1 MFFKNNIYSMNQIYQ
16 IKFTKSS
23 YELDKDYERLSE
35 HEKVDIAAMTP
46 ESFFDFNNNEGQYI
60 LYLIFSPLDIEK
72 YSRILNNNLI
82 EHLVSNLSN
91 EVLSNEFSVE
101 ASLKPFV
108 NALNRFRW
116 NSYKDKL
123 DEWVY
128 DNLDMDLVLDRIGQC
143 GMENLRPVEK
153 KFLRNFQN

>member
-1 MFFKNNIYSMNQIYQ
+1 MKQVYQ

-35 HEKVDIAAMTP
+35 HEKVDIATMTP
-46 ESFFDFNNNEGQYI
+46 DSFFDFNNNEGYYI
-60 LYLIFSPLDIEK
+60 LYLIFSPMDVER
-72 YSRILNNNLI
+72 YSKILQNNLI
-82 EHLVSNLSN
+82 DHSISNISD
-91 EVLSNEFSVE
+91 EVLCNEFSVDTI
-101 ASLKPFV
+101 LKPFV

-123 DEWVY
+123 DDWIY

-143 GMENLRPVEK
+143 GMDGLRPVEK